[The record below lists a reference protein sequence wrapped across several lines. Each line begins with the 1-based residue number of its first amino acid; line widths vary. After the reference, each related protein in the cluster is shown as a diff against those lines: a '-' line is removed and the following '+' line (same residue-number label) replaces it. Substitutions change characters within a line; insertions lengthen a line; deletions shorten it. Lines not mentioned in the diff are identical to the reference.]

1 MTRFKL
7 CLKTISI
14 FATILAFWFSPAPS
28 VYAQEAA
35 ITPKG
40 TPSPTSSFCVNKV
53 TGVMRLVLA
62 EAGIS
67 QACHKNELPITLAT
81 LEAIASGS
89 PTPAPSVTPTGS
101 PTSSASPSGSPTA
114 TPVTGSLPMMVDVN
128 GKIVGPIVGNIAGG
142 SANLVVLR
150 SAGVSFEVLA
160 AQSGFVDQKN
170 GSGGSGGGYGPQFV
184 EYFPTPDCSG
194 PAYLPVGHT
203 VDPAID
209 DEGKDIGVIPLIVSP
224 QLPDRPAEPYYSHH
238 LRLEPDRLFPG
249 PPYLP
254 GTQAMAMSGSA
265 LTFFAQDPA
274 AGGGTCST
282 GGPDATMGVVQNLNL
297 TTLDVNAPFHVQQ

>member
-1 MTRFKL
+1 MTRFK
-7 CLKTISI
+7 CLKTISR
-14 FATILAFWFSPAPS
+14 FATILAFLVFVGSFI
-28 VYAQEAA
+28 YAQEAA
-35 ITPKG
+35 IAPKG

-81 LEAIASGS
+81 LEAIASGG
-89 PTPAPSVTPTGS
+89 PTPAPSATPTGS

-224 QLPDRPAEPYYSHH
+224 QLPIDQPNLITPTIYVWNQIVY
-238 LRLEPDRLFPG
+238 FPG

-297 TTLDVNAPFHVQQ
+297 TTLDVTAPFHVQQ